1 MNTKDP
7 DPKYYENAGS
17 VNNVYGSAT
26 LRRTVPSECGET
38 NEWNYLP
45 EFVVATT
52 TRRFLSA
59 LLFVLTF

>member
-7 DPKYYENAGS
+7 DPTYYENAGS

-38 NEWNYLP
+38 NE
-45 EFVVATT
+45 
-52 TRRFLSA
+52 
-59 LLFVLTF
+59 